1 MEVMH
6 LTSAPNTKQFSSIC
20 RACRRTCIV
29 FKMDVASETDK
40 GVKATLLFAWDALSA
55 DAKNNLHFSNMAATT

>member
-1 MEVMH
+1 
-6 LTSAPNTKQFSSIC
+6 
-20 RACRRTCIV
+20 
-29 FKMDVASETDK
+29 MDVASETDK